1 MARVVK
7 ADVIALA
14 KAGKSYDAM
23 AYETGL
29 PRGTV
34 AMIVY
39 RARQR
44 GEDIPR
50 RAAPRPKTNGHLSDR
65 QVAEIY
71 VRARNNQKVKVI
83 AEAMGLPV
91 STVGNRMAMLRAEGR
106 LEYRYEGAR

>member
-1 MARVVK
+1 MNPAL
-7 ADVIALA
+7 IALA
-14 KAGKSYDAM
+14 KAGTPYDVM
-23 AYETGL
+23 AAETGL
-29 PRGTV
+29 SRGTV

-50 RAAPRPKTNGHLSDR
+50 RAAPRPKTNGHLSER
-65 QVAEIY
+65 AVAEIC
-71 VRARNNQKVKVI
+71 VRARIGQKVKVI

-91 STVGNRMAMLRAEGR
+91 STVAGRMAMLRAEGR

>member
-1 MARVVK
+1 MNAT
-7 ADVIALA
+7 VIALA
-14 KAGKSYDAM
+14 KAGTPYDVM
-23 AYETGL
+23 AADTGL
-29 PRGTV
+29 SRGTV

-65 QVAEIY
+65 QVAEIF
-71 VRARNNQKVKVI
+71 VRARNNQKVKAI

-91 STVGNRMAMLRAEGR
+91 STVAGRMAMLRAEGR
-106 LEYRYEGAR
+106 LEYRYQGAQ